1 MHAGTTRACR
11 GSTATDN
18 SIAVNEMF
26 KALRDDIRA
35 CMDRDPA
42 ARSALEIILA
52 YPGFHAVIYYRM
64 SNWLWRKRVYLL
76 ARVVSHIGRI
86 LTGIEIH
93 PSAKIGDGFFIDH
106 GHGVVIGA
114 TAVVG
119 NNVTLYHDVT
129 LGGIA
134 PSVDSAAQRD
144 QKRHPTLEDN
154 VIVGSGAQILGPIT
168 VGSCARVGANS
179 VVLRDVPPGATVV
192 GIPAK
197 IARGRAPDDAD
208 EARFDAYGTQQDL
221 SDPVQRVVDAL
232 LDKVQALSMRV
243 EDLEQQV
250 KEHEHAAWTF
260 PPADGSAADDDDDV
274 PAKGQ

>member
-1 MHAGTTRACR
+1 
-11 GSTATDN
+11 
-18 SIAVNEMF
+18 MF
-26 KALRDDIRA
+26 KALREDIRA

-64 SNWLWRKRVYLL
+64 SNWLWKKRIYLL

-93 PSAKIGDGFFIDH
+93 PSAKIGERFFIDH

-179 VVLRDVPPGATVV
+179 VVLRDVPAGATVV

-208 EARFDAYGTQQDL
+208 EARFDAYGTQPDL

-243 EDLEQQV
+243 EELEQQSR
-250 KEHEHAAWTF
+250 ERDHAAWSF
-260 PPADGSAADDDDDV
+260 PPAEANTADDKDE
-274 PAKGQ
+274 AATKEQ

>member
-1 MHAGTTRACR
+1 
-11 GSTATDN
+11 
-18 SIAVNEMF
+18 MF

-52 YPGFHAVIYYRM
+52 YPGFHAVIYYRI
-64 SNWLWRKRVYLL
+64 SSWLWKRHVYLL
-76 ARVVSHIGRI
+76 ARVVSHIGRM

-93 PSAKIGDGFFIDH
+93 PAAKIGKGFFIDH

-119 NNVTLYHDVT
+119 DNVTLYHDVT

-144 QKRHPTLEDN
+144 QKRHPTLEED

-168 VGSCARVGANS
+168 VGARARVGANS
-179 VVLRDVPPGATVV
+179 VVLRDVPAGATVV

-197 IARGRAPDDAD
+197 IARGRAPEEVD
-208 EARFDAYGTQQDL
+208 EARFDAYGTRADL

-243 EDLEQQV
+243 EDLERQV
-250 KEHEHAAWTF
+250 SEQDEAARWSFT
-260 PPADGSAADDDDDV
+260 PVETSEKDDDDAADDMRTV
-274 PAKGQ
+274 EGG